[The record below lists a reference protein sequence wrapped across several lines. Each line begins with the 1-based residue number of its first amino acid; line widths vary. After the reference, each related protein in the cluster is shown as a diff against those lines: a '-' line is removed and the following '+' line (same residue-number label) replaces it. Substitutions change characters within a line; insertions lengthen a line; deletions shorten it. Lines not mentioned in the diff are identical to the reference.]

1 MGRGLGSRV
10 LRHSDLGAAEEDVLG
25 DADKIIDLRELVLN
39 VMGWSRAHGEG
50 GKTLALVDGIGDE
63 ARGRDG
69 LFLLQLFLV
78 PL

>member
-10 LRHSDLGAAEEDVLG
+10 LRDGDLGAAEEDVLG
-25 DADKIIDLRELVLN
+25 DADEIIDLRELVLS

-50 GKTLALVDGIGDE
+50 EKTLALVDGIGDE

-69 LFLLQLFLV
+69 LFLL
-78 PL
+78 

>member
-10 LRHSDLGAAEEDVLG
+10 LWDGDLGAAEEDVLG
-25 DADKIIDLRELVLN
+25 DADEIIDLRELVLS

-50 GKTLALVDGIGDE
+50 EKTLALVDGIGDE

-69 LFLLQLFLV
+69 LFLL
-78 PL
+78 

>member
-10 LRHSDLGAAEEDVLG
+10 LRDSDLGAAEEDVLG
-25 DADKIIDLRELVLN
+25 DADEIIDLRELVLS
-39 VMGWSRAHGEG
+39 VMGWSRAYGEG
-50 GKTLALVDGIGDE
+50 EKTLALVDGIGDE

>member
-10 LRHSDLGAAEEDVLG
+10 LRDNDLGAAEEDVLG
-25 DADKIIDLRELVLN
+25 DADEIIDLREFVLG

-50 GKTLALVDGIGDE
+50 EETLALVDGIGDE